1 MYDVFVGV
9 HMTSLLVFRQT
20 FGYSTLLAHNQTIAM
35 LLLLLLARETVMS
48 KKKNSSGLLLTAPAG
63 PLQKNLSI

>member
-1 MYDVFVGV
+1 
-9 HMTSLLVFRQT
+9 MTSLLVFRQT

-35 LLLLLLARETVMS
+35 LLLLLLARDPTVMS

-63 PLQKNLSI
+63 PLQKHLSI